1 MTTHKVQVSFYVI
14 TKRFIEVDVPDT
26 LEGDDEPDDRLADHG
41 YINCDVT
48 VEDHITGR
56 VYNTLPH
63 ILDIRKSMEEEART
77 VDGWV
82 DWDDR
87 NGITVTTNTTVLP

>member
-1 MTTHKVQVSFYVI
+1 MTTHRVQVSFYVI
-14 TKRFIEVDVPDT
+14 AKRFIEVDVPDF
-26 LEGDDEPDDRLADHG
+26 LEDGNG
-41 YINCDVT
+41 YVNCDLT

-56 VYNTLPH
+56 VHSTLPH
-63 ILDIRKSMEEEART
+63 ILDIRKSMIDEAHT

-87 NGITVTTNTTVLP
+87 NGIVVVSTAEELP

>member
-14 TKRFIEVDVPDT
+14 TKRLIEADVPDA
-26 LEGDDEPDDRLADHG
+26 LDGDEKP
-41 YINCDVT
+41 IVNCDVT

-56 VYNTLPH
+56 VHTTLSH
-63 ILDIRKSMEEEART
+63 IIDIRHAMRDEAAT

-82 DWDDR
+82 DWNDR
-87 NGITVTTNTTVLP
+87 NGITVETL

>member
-14 TKRFIEVDVPDT
+14 TKRFIEVDVPDF
-26 LEGDDEPDDRLADHG
+26 LEDDNG
-41 YINCDVT
+41 YINCDVN

-56 VYNTLPH
+56 VHTTLSH
-63 ILDIRKSMEEEART
+63 ITDIRHAMVDEAAT

-87 NGITVTTNTTVLP
+87 NGITVETITTVLP

>member
-14 TKRFIEVDVPDT
+14 TKRFIEVEVPDV
-26 LEGDDEPDDRLADHG
+26 LEGDDKPVDRLADNG

-56 VYNTLPH
+56 VHTTLSH
-63 ILDIRKSMEEEART
+63 ITDIRHAMVDEAAT

-87 NGITVTTNTTVLP
+87 NGITVETITTVLP

>member
-14 TKRFIEVDVPDT
+14 TKRFIEVEVPDV
-26 LEGDDEPDDRLADHG
+26 LEGDEKPVD
-41 YINCDVT
+41 NCDVT

-56 VYNTLPH
+56 VHTTLSH
-63 ILDIRKSMEEEART
+63 ITDIRHAMVDEAAT

-87 NGITVTTNTTVLP
+87 NGITVETITTVLP